1 VQRIY
6 SLKGKVQHYSWGG
19 YQFIPQLLN
28 INNEKNIPFAEYWLG
43 AHPIFS
49 STINHAGKEIP
60 LDEFI
65 EQNKELVLGS
75 STLNEYGG
83 LPFLLKVLDVRQ
95 MLSIQVHPSKKEAAI
110 GYANEN
116 IAGVPLTSPQRNY
129 KDDNHKPEAMVA
141 LSDFYL
147 LHGFK
152 PEPALKNILSQT
164 TELNFLQDVYHNE
177 GYKGLYQHVMLLQQE
192 EVNNKLQKLAERI
205 LPLYNNGSLKKESED
220 FWAARAILSFC
231 KNDHYDKGIF
241 SIYFFNLLHL
251 KKGEGVY
258 QQEGMPHA
266 YLEGQ
271 NMEIMANS
279 DNVLRG
285 GLTDKHIDIPE
296 LMKHTN
302 FEATVP
308 NILCVNNDY
317 SYSTPA
323 REFIIYKY
331 ELANSENAIE
341 TRGPEVIFCVDGHIV
356 LKASGEKLL
365 LSKGEAAF
373 LIANV
378 HVEVQS
384 AGDSV
389 FFRAAVPGV

>member
-1 VQRIY
+1 MQRIY

-28 INNEKNIPFAEYWLG
+28 INNVNEEPFAEYWLG

-49 STINHAGKEIP
+49 STINNEGKELP
-60 LDEFI
+60 LNEFI
-65 EQNKELVLGS
+65 EQNREFVLG
-75 STLNEYGG
+75 NNVAKEFGV
-83 LPFLLKVLDVRQ
+83 LPFLFKVLDVRQ
-95 MLSIQVHPSKKEAAI
+95 MLSIQVHPSKLEAAK
-110 GYANEN
+110 GFEKEN
-116 IAGVPLTSPQRNY
+116 VAGVPLNAAHRNY

-152 PEPALKNILSQT
+152 PETALKNILSQIA
-164 TELNFLQDVYHNE
+164 ELNFLQDVYNKE
-177 GYKGLYQHVMLLQQE
+177 GYKGLYQQVMSMQQE
-192 EVNNKLQKLAERI
+192 EVNNKLQTLAERI
-205 LPLYNNGSLKKESED
+205 LPLYNNGVLKKDEED
-220 FWAARAILSFC
+220 FWAARAITSFC
-231 KNDHYDKGIF
+231 KDGHYDKGIF
-241 SIYFFNLLHL
+241 SIYLFNLVHL
-251 KKGEGVY
+251 KKGEGIY

-296 LMKHTN
+296 LMKHTS
-302 FEATVP
+302 FEATIP
-308 NILCVNNDY
+308 KILKVNNDH

-323 REFIIYKY
+323 REFILYKY
-331 ELANSENAIE
+331 ELDNAEDQIA
-341 TRGPEVIFCVDGHIV
+341 TKGPEVLFCSEGSIV
-356 LKASGEKLL
+356 LMAGAEKLL

-378 HVEVQS
+378 KVEIQS
-384 AGDSV
+384 PGNSA